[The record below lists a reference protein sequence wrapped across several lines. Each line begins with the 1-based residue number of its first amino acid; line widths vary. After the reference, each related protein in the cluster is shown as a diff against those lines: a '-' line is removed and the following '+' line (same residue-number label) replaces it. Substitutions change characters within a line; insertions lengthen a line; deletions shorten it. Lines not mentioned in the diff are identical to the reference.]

1 MSIILYHII
10 NLSLKKTNPCFSTKK
25 NPTLCVFSFH
35 TSNMSVPQWHP
46 ATRWHGCY
54 VFCASSPTYMLQ
66 GDVLVPDHPT
76 VLQQP
81 SLVQKDQFFY
91 VKNRGYVVSM
101 TPTCTM
107 HYSFW
112 GKSLKL
118 LYISTY
124 HTFALVHFLP
134 NGCHLM
140 TPVIGLMNLSL
151 SPTTWMDHGKKTKS

>member
-1 MSIILYHII
+1 MFFLF
-10 NLSLKKTNPCFSTKK
+10 TPQTCQ
-25 NPTLCVFSFH
+25 FH
-35 TSNMSVPQWHP
+35 NGIQPPVGTDVMF
-46 ATRWHGCY
+46 
-54 VFCASSPTYMLQ
+54 FCASSPTYMLQ